1 MLLDSLV
8 NQLAVTKSLVVDSL
22 GEELVEV
29 EVVLDEEADVAGFEL
44 EGFVAQYFRVG
55 EDIHIEGARNVAIL
69 LLVPLEGAD
78 ANLKS
83 VHARAVVLQLLI
95 AVLDLVK
102 GVHLVVVVN
111 VET

>member
-1 MLLDSLV
+1 MLLDSFV

-55 EDIHIEGARNVAIL
+55 EDIDIKGARNIAIL